1 MTNPVGLK
9 QVSAKLWERPQP
21 LGHFAGELL
30 KRGRSY
36 YQAFQIIAER
46 HDVGLSYPAYFLLAH
61 AVEVIL
67 KSYLAF
73 KGVSKLDMRR
83 KPFGHDIDYI
93 FSECERRGLVITD
106 QLMKPLAG
114 GLGHINQD
122 YDLRYPTGFN
132 LSIAGPK
139 HYIPPVDALLAVIA
153 PVVEQ
158 AAIMADLQFAADT
171 RHLRGKGKIRWSD

>member
-1 MTNPVGLK
+1 MAAAGLK
-9 QVSAKLWERPQP
+9 QVSAKLWEMPQP
-21 LGHFAGELL
+21 LGNFAGELL
-30 KRGRSY
+30 TRGRSY
-36 YQAFQIIAER
+36 YQAFQIIAEQEQP
-46 HDVGLSYPAYFLLAH
+46 GLSYPAYFLLAH

-73 KGVSKLDMRR
+73 KGVSKREMGR

-106 QLMKPLAG
+106 ELMKPLAK
-114 GLGHINQD
+114 GLAHINQD
-122 YDLRYPTGFN
+122 HDLRYPTGFN

-139 HYIPPVDALLAVIA
+139 HCTSSVDALIAAIA

-158 AAIMADLQFAADT
+158 AASIAQIRYIAET
-171 RHLRGKGKIRWSD
+171 RHLRGKAKIQWSD